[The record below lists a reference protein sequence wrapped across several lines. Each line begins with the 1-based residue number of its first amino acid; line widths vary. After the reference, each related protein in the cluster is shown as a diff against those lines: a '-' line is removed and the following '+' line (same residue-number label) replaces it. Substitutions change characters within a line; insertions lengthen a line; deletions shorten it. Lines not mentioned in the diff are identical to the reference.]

1 MIQDRM
7 KQLSGINESVTA
19 IKPGEFAYTTI
30 KSGETYLIGAAEVTV
45 HSFSHKAVTSNNIG
59 RMVVDYSVRVQG
71 RVISHTTTNYEN
83 FKDEMFRLEREQL

>member
-7 KQLSGINESVTA
+7 KQLSGINESVA
-19 IKPGEFAYTTI
+19 KIKPGEFAYTTI
-30 KSGETYLIGAAEVTV
+30 KSGETYSIGDAEVTV

-59 RMVVDYSVRVQG
+59 RMVVDYSVKTPGNIPFR
-71 RVISHTTTNYEN
+71 TTTNYEN